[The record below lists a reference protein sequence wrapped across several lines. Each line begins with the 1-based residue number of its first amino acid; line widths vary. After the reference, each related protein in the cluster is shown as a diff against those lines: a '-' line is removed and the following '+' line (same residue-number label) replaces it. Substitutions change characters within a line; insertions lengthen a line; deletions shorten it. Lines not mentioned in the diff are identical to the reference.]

1 MSHSLILDDTSVS
14 ALIKQTC
21 PDYLTSVT
29 SKLLVEVEV
38 KEGLGDNSLPS
49 TQEGRALVVP
59 AT

>member
-1 MSHSLILDDTSVS
+1 MSHSVILDDASVR
-14 ALIKQTC
+14 ALITQTC
-21 PDYLTSVT
+21 PDYLTRVT
-29 SKLLVEVEV
+29 SKLLVEAGV